1 MGLESLNVFFTAE
14 PAFIAAAASAFFTAM
29 AALAAFLQCE
39 KMKEI
44 AESSNKTLLFEK
56 RFEDY
61 SSLKKI
67 LITARTQ
74 EQTELEWGDN
84 IWSPLGIILSR
95 SKFLFGD
102 EVHNWVKDLNQIV
115 QNSRMIFRRDRPGYT
130 KNTTILSEEERRKES
145 FELDESF
152 KKKLDEIEKV
162 FSPYLKIFE

>member
-1 MGLESLNVFFTAE
+1 MLLEYLN
-14 PAFIAAAASAFFTAM
+14 AFFTAVAAVGASM
-29 AALAAFLQCE
+29 AAFAALKQCK

-74 EQTELEWGDN
+74 QQSYIEWWNN
-84 IWSPLGIILSR
+84 IWTPLGMILSR

-102 EVHNWVKDLNQIV
+102 EVYNCVQDLNQAV
-115 QNSRMIFRRDRPGYT
+115 QESRRICDKDHGNA
-130 KNTTILSEEERRKES
+130 KNLIKLSKEKS
-145 FELDESF
+145 DKKLIELDNF
-152 KKKLDEIEKV
+152 FQKKLDEIEKV
-162 FSPYLKIFE
+162 FSPYLKI

>member
-1 MGLESLNVFFTAE
+1 MLLESLNVFFTAE

-29 AALAAFLQCE
+29 AALTAFLQCK

-61 SSLKKI
+61 SSLKEI
-67 LITARTQ
+67 LIKARTQ
-74 EQTELEWGDN
+74 QEPHIEWWSN
-84 IWSPLGIILSR
+84 IWTPLGMILSR

-102 EVHNWVKDLNQIV
+102 EVYNCVQDLNQAV
-115 QNSRMIFRRDRPGYT
+115 QESRRICDKDHGNA
-130 KNTTILSEEERRKES
+130 KNLIKLSKEKS
-145 FELDESF
+145 DKKLIELDNF
-152 KKKLDEIEKV
+152 FQKKLDEIEKV

>member
-1 MGLESLNVFFTAE
+1 MGLESLNAFFTAVAALS
-14 PAFIAAAASAFFTAM
+14 AFIAAM
-29 AALAAFLQCE
+29 AALWQCK

-74 EQTELEWGDN
+74 ERTELDWWDN
-84 IWSPLGIILSR
+84 IWSPLGMILSR

-102 EVHNWVKDLNQIV
+102 EVYNCVQDLNQV
-115 QNSRMIFRRDRPGYT
+115 VHDSRMIFRRDRPVYT
-130 KNTTILSEEERRKES
+130 KNMTSLSEEERCKES
-145 FELDESF
+145 FQLDNF
-152 KKKLDEIEKV
+152 FQKKLDEIDKV
-162 FSPYLKIFE
+162 FSPYLKI

>member
-1 MGLESLNVFFTAE
+1 MGLESLN
-14 PAFIAAAASAFFTAM
+14 AFFTAV
-29 AALAAFLQCE
+29 AALWQCK

-74 EQTELEWGDN
+74 QQPYIEWWNN
-84 IWSPLGIILSR
+84 IWTPLGMILSR

-102 EVHNWVKDLNQIV
+102 EVYNCVQDLNQAV
-115 QNSRMIFRRDRPGYT
+115 QESRRIYD
-130 KNTTILSEEERRKES
+130 KNLIKLSKEKS
-145 FELDESF
+145 DKKLIELDNF
-152 KKKLDEIEKV
+152 FQKKLDEIEKV
-162 FSPYLKIFE
+162 FSPYLKI

>member
-1 MGLESLNVFFTAE
+1 MGLESLN
-14 PAFIAAAASAFFTAM
+14 AFFTAV
-29 AALAAFLQCE
+29 AALSAFMAVLAALWQCK

-102 EVHNWVKDLNQIV
+102 EAYNCIQELNQAV
-115 QNSRMIFRRDRPGYT
+115 QESRRICD
-130 KNTTILSEEERRKES
+130 KNLIKLSKEKS
-145 FELDESF
+145 DKKLIELDNF
-152 KKKLDEIEKV
+152 FQRKLDEIEKV
-162 FSPYLKIFE
+162 FSPYLKI

>member
-1 MGLESLNVFFTAE
+1 MGLESLN
-14 PAFIAAAASAFFTAM
+14 AFFTAVAALSAFM
-29 AALAAFLQCE
+29 AAFAALKQCK

-102 EVHNWVKDLNQIV
+102 KVHNWVKDLNQIV
-115 QNSRMIFRRDRPGYT
+115 QNSRMIFRRDRPGYK
-130 KNTTILSEEERRKES
+130 KNTTSLSEEKRYRES
-145 FELDESF
+145 IELDKSF
-152 KKKLDEIEKV
+152 QKKLDEIEKV
-162 FSPYLKIFE
+162 FSPYLKI